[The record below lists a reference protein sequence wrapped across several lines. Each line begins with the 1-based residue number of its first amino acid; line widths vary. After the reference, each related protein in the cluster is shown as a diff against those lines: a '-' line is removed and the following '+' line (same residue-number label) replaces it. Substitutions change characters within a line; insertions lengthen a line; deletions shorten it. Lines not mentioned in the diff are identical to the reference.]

1 MGLDRVTALM
11 EPRVTSLL
19 ATFLWMAEDD
29 ENRSASDS
37 KTPPQTKRGCRDRVT
52 ELPVRTSLKAASTL
66 VESNADVSINMR
78 PFFSGLVSAVE
89 NKGGGNHSELTQMLN
104 EQ

>member
-1 MGLDRVTALM
+1 M
-11 EPRVTSLL
+11 
-19 ATFLWMAEDD
+19 
-29 ENRSASDS
+29 
-37 KTPPQTKRGCRDRVT
+37 
-52 ELPVRTSLKAASTL
+52 RTSLKAASTL

-89 NKGGGNHSELTQMLN
+89 NKGGGNHNELTQMLK